1 MTKRNLGAILLLL
14 ILSLSACKT
23 TSTQSPEVLSPAAYY
38 GSELYHDIQL
48 AHLYPDSKTFS
59 DAVPKR
65 ALSEIID
72 AYALV
77 KDSEDFDLKSFVEAN
92 YEIPGAFQESFKT
105 DMNRSMEEHI
115 EALWSELTRNPDQFN
130 PHASLLPLPKRYIVP
145 GGRFREI
152 YYWDS
157 FFTIEGLL
165 LHDAGLAEEMVDN
178 FAFLIDSLGFIPNG
192 NRNYYLTRSQP
203 PFFSLMVGALAR
215 EDNSKLVKYL
225 PQLEK
230 EYAYWMQENKVVNV
244 GGKMLNKYF
253 DTGKTPRPESYRE
266 DFELAEKLGTEAEKE
281 ALYSNLRTGA
291 MSGWDYSTRWFADNQ
306 SLATIEINDIL
317 PVDLNCL
324 LFYLEDLLAKAYAQA
339 GNAAAQAKFASLAEK
354 RKMNIQE
361 LFWNE
366 ESSFFEDYHF
376 TENRFTARKT
386 LAGAFP
392 IFMKIAT
399 EEQAAGVKN
408 TLEQDFLKPGGFVTS
423 LQNSGQQWDAPNGWA
438 PLQWVSIN
446 GLKNYGYDALAEDAA
461 NRWIYI
467 NRKVYRNTGKMMEKY
482 NVMDTTLV
490 GGGGEYPN
498 QDGFGWT
505 NGVVTALL
513 QQQK

>member
-1 MTKRNLGAILLLL
+1 MIKRNPGVFFLLL
-14 ILSLSACKT
+14 IISLSACKT
-23 TSTQSPEVLSPAAYY
+23 TTTQAPKILSPAAYY

-77 KDSEDFDLKSFVEAN
+77 KDSEGFALKSFVEAN
-92 YEIPGAFQESFKT
+92 FELPGAFQESFKS
-105 DMNRSMEEHI
+105 DLNRSMEEHI
-115 EALWSELTRNPDQFN
+115 AALWSELTRNPDQFN

-157 FFTIEGLL
+157 YFTIEGLL
-165 LHDAGLAEEMVDN
+165 LHDPVLAEEMLDN

-203 PFFSLMVGALAR
+203 PFFALMVGAISR
-215 EDNSKLVKYL
+215 ENDDKLLKYV
-225 PQLEK
+225 PQLQK
-230 EYAYWMQENKVVNV
+230 EYDYWMLDNKKVNV
-244 GGKMLNKYF
+244 KGMTLNKYH
-253 DTGKTPRPESYRE
+253 DTGITPRPESYRE
-266 DFELAEKLGTEAEKE
+266 DFELAEELNSDEARQK
-281 ALYSNLRTGA
+281 LYSNLRSGA

-306 SLATIEINDIL
+306 NLASIEINDIL

-324 LFYLEDLLAKAYAQA
+324 LYYLEDLLAQGYDLA
-339 GNAAAQAKFASLAEK
+339 GNEEKQLFFEKAAKQ
-354 RKMNIQE
+354 RKENIQQ

-366 ESSFFEDYHF
+366 ESEYFEDYHVLNEKH
-376 TENRFTARKT
+376 TGRRT

-392 IFMKIAT
+392 IFMKIAS
-399 EEQAAGVKN
+399 EEQASGVKN
-408 TLEQDFLKPGGFVTS
+408 TLESEFLKPGGFVTS

-438 PLQWVSIN
+438 PLQWISIN
-446 GLKNYGYDALAEDAA
+446 GLKNYGYEAVANEAA
-461 NRWIYI
+461 NRWINI

-482 NVMDTTLV
+482 NVMDTTLTA
-490 GGGGEYPN
+490 GGGEYPN

-513 QQQK
+513 DQQK